1 MTDKEAIQ
9 YVISKVN
16 NADEKGVE
24 LTEFDINKVETLI
37 SIINRQQA
45 EIEDLNH
52 SIDTLG
58 RVKEQLKENL
68 SATEEKYQKE
78 ITRLDALLVCK
89 NKAIRNLEKSFEN
102 AYDGLKGVTTMAEY
116 IEREEVLKHK
126 RKMSG
131 ADFGGEFWDEA
142 VLCEDIRKIPTAD
155 VVPVVRCKDCKWLY
169 KPGLLCTH
177 KRNRVFNTGIKR
189 DFNCY
194 CNYGEK
200 EDEGK

>member
-1 MTDKEAIQ
+1 M
-9 YVISKVN
+9 V
-16 NADEKGVE
+16 
-24 LTEFDINKVETLI
+24 
-37 SIINRQQA
+37 
-45 EIEDLNH
+45 
-52 SIDTLG
+52 
-58 RVKEQLKENL
+58 
-68 SATEEKYQKE
+68 
-78 ITRLDALLVCK
+78 LV
-89 NKAIRNLEKSFEN
+89 
-102 AYDGLKGVTTMAEY
+102 LKGVQTMAEY

-169 KPGLLCTH
+169 KPSLLCTH

-194 CNYGEK
+194 CDYGERK
-200 EDEGK
+200 CE